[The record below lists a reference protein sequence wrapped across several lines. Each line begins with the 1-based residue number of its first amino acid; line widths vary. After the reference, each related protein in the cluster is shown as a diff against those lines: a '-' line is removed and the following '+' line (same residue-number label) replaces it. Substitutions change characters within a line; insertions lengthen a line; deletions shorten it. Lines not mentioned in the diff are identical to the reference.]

1 MDPTTPTDASAASL
15 LDRDASIW
23 KQPHG
28 PRHVPIL
35 ALTSPNRPR
44 LDGLARRFGGTTD
57 QIAPDLWRWTIA
69 DRPLTRMLT
78 RLRPLLT
85 RTAELADLALDPD
98 STPEAMRRATNRLIE
113 PDPPAP
119 NWTAR
124 AVAAGWAAP
133 QTSLFEQEGSASFC
147 GPWPRSG
154 TTRNG
159 ATYPRPPWAPP
170 TTATAGSSSPTR
182 PADRPQPSPAT

>member
-1 MDPTTPTDASAASL
+1 MDPTTPSDASAASL
-15 LDRDASIW
+15 LDQEASIW

-28 PRHVPIL
+28 PQHVP
-35 ALTSPNRPR
+35 ALSIAGPKRT
-44 LDGLARRFGGTTD
+44 LDALARRFGGTTD
-57 QIAPDLWRWTIA
+57 RIATDLWRWTIA
-69 DRPLTRMLT
+69 GEPLTRMLT
-78 RLRPLLT
+78 QLRPLLT

-98 STPEAMRRATNRLIE
+98 STPEAMRRATNRILE

-170 TTATAGSSSPTR
+170 TTATDGSSSPTR
-182 PADRPQPSPAT
+182 QDGRPHPSPAT